1 MSVKTVAIQ
10 VYNVYGKWMTDN
22 NRNQMDILNAHFGG
36 NVPHMPQA
44 QNQ

>member
-1 MSVKTVAIQ
+1 M

-22 NRNQMDILNAHFGG
+22 NNQMDILNAHFGG
-36 NVPHMPQA
+36 NVPQMPQA